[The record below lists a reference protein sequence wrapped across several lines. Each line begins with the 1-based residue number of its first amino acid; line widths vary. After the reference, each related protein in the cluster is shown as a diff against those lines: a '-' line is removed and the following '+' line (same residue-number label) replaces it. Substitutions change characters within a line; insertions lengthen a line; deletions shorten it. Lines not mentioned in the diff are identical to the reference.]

1 MRWLIAGVLLA
12 LLVGCGGTSRFT
24 QTDVDEF
31 FDWCVDHRGS
41 GFDCGFALDEMGYY
55 TDQKTVDRFGLDT
68 DCFTSALRRRAV
80 DHMSGFGWFWTK
92 ANCWS
97 NTTMRDMAARA
108 SGCKGGWEDL
118 NSLFVN
124 YRGTKSEA
132 LKAIRSCAAPLP
144 PATTAA
150 PAATTAAP

>member
-41 GFDCGFALDEMGYY
+41 YFDCGFALDEMGYF
-55 TDQKTVDRFGLDT
+55 TDQKTVDSYGLDT

-80 DHMSGFGWFWTK
+80 DPMTDLGWFWTK
-92 ANCWS
+92 ASCWS
-97 NTTMRDMAARA
+97 PAMADLAARFR
-108 SGCKGGWEDL
+108 GCPEGWEGL

-132 LKAIRSCAAPLP
+132 LKTIRSCAAPLP
-144 PATTAA
+144 PATTAV